1 MRSLFRRI
9 SAREEGFTLLEL
21 VVVTTLLMIVMTSIL
36 TAFEVIQK
44 ASVRESS
51 RSEESDQVRLA
62 MEQITK
68 EVRQASD
75 VRAGSSGSYLDVD
88 TYINGVATHISYLAS
103 GSTLTRTVNGQTLT
117 LLERLA
123 TSNIFA
129 YDPSV
134 TTPSVITVT
143 LEASPQYFKTDP
155 ALVTLTSEIKLRNGG
170 TA

>member
-1 MRSLFRRI
+1 
-9 SAREEGFTLLEL
+9 
-21 VVVTTLLMIVMTSIL
+21 VTTLLMIVMTSIL